1 MMSITKEKKQE
12 IIKTH
17 AREKN
22 DTGSPEVQVSILTQR
37 IKNMTEH
44 MKVHKKDLHSQRGLI
59 RMVNRR
65 RNLLKYLKNKSE
77 ERYKALI
84 KTLGLRH

>member
-1 MMSITKEKKQE
+1 MSVTKETKQK
-12 IIKTH
+12 IIQTH
-17 AREKN
+17 ARGEN
-22 DTGSPEVQVSILTQR
+22 DTGSPEVQVSILTER

-44 MKVHKKDLHSQRGLI
+44 MKEHKKDKHSQRGLI

-65 RNLLKYLKNKSE
+65 RSLLKYLKNTSE
-77 ERYKALI
+77 DRYKTLI